1 MIDLKEAMEIAKKFI
16 IDVNGDQEN
25 FLLEEI
31 SLSNDKA
38 RWEVVYSYS
47 RKQLPRNELQEILGL
62 EGLKTYKKVVIDNE
76 TKDVLGLYNRSY
88 ERQAA

>member
-1 MIDLKEAMEIAKKFI
+1 MLDLKEAMEIAKKFI

-31 SLSNDKA
+31 SLSTDKKK
-38 RWEVVYSYS
+38 WEVVYSYS
-47 RKQLPRNELQEILGL
+47 RKQLPRNELQEVLGL

-76 TKDVLGLYNRSY
+76 TREVLGMYNWSY
-88 ERQAA
+88 ETQAA